1 MKFTSLAQ
9 LTLSELWELVL
20 TTRYPLPS
28 NMLYLIN
35 HSRKV
40 EQIKTITHYPPHI
53 VTKIMAVLEIG
64 RKTFSHFQP
73 TPCLNTPFAIY
84 QYTRALIYAPQEIVR
99 ALYLNNQ
106 LQVVGDEI
114 IAMGNLNTAQI
125 NVRELL
131 RPAILYNA
139 HTFVIIHNHPAGDQT
154 PSADD
159 CRLTKYIAAIGAMI
173 NIPLQDHLIIAAQG
187 YYSLRSEQPEL
198 FTNND

>member
-1 MKFTSLAQ
+1 MKFNSLSQ
-9 LTLSELWELVL
+9 LTLPELWQLVL
-20 TTRYPLPS
+20 SSRYPLT
-28 NMLYLIN
+28 NEMLYLIN
-35 HSRKV
+35 HSKNP
-40 EQIKTITHYPPHI
+40 EHIKTITDYPPHVI
-53 VTKIMAVLEIG
+53 SRIMAILEIG
-64 RKTFSHFQP
+64 KKTFSHFQHA
-73 TPCLNTPFAIY
+73 PCLNNPFAIY

-99 ALYLNNQ
+99 ALYLNSQ

-114 IAMGNLNTAQI
+114 IAMGSLNTAQI

-139 HTFVIIHNHPAGDQT
+139 HTFVIIHNHPAGDHS

-159 CRLTKYIAAIGAMI
+159 CRLTKYIATIGAMI

-198 FTNND
+198 FTNDN